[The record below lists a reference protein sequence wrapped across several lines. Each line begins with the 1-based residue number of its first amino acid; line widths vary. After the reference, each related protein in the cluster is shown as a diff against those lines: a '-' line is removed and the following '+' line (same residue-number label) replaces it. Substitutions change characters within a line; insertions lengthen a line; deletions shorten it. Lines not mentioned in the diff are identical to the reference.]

1 MGTHPIF
8 ESDFDC
14 LTEYLKMNSNLARTL
29 SRSISNFS
37 VIGSGLMGAGIAQV
51 GAQTGHNVVLFDIS
65 EGALGKAQASIE
77 KSVGRVA
84 KKMEPEKAEAFMA
97 ETLGR
102 IKMTSDMGETGAN
115 AELIVEAVVENL
127 SLKQKLFADLESVSS
142 ANCILATNTSS
153 LPVSAIGLDLK
164 DKSKFGG
171 LHFFNPVPMM
181 KLLEVIKGDDTSDAT
196 FDAMIT
202 WGQAMG
208 KTTVKCIDTPG
219 FIVNRLLVP
228 YLAEA
233 IRLVER
239 GHASKED
246 VDIAMRLGAGYPM
259 GPFQLADYVGLD
271 TNKFIMDGWHERMP
285 NDPLFNPVQSLDEMV
300 AEGKLGRKTGEG
312 FYDYK
317 KK

>member
-1 MGTHPIF
+1 
-8 ESDFDC
+8 
-14 LTEYLKMNSNLARTL
+14 MNSNLARQI
-29 SRSISNFS
+29 SRNISNFS

-51 GAQTGHNVVLFDIS
+51 GAQTGHQVVLYDIS
-65 EGALGKAQASIE
+65 DAALDKAKVSIE
-77 KSVGRVA
+77 KSVARVA
-84 KKMEPEKAEAFMA
+84 KKMEAEKAEQFIA

-102 IKMTSDMGETGAN
+102 IKMTSDMGECGAQ

-127 SLKQKLFADLESVSS
+127 ELKQKLFADLEAASP
-142 ANCILATNTSS
+142 ATCILATNTSS
-153 LPVSAIGLDLK
+153 LPVSAIGANLK
-164 DKSKFGG
+164 DKSLFGG

-181 KLLEVIKGDDTSDAT
+181 KLLEVVKGDDTSDAT
-196 FDAMIT
+196 FDAMMA

-228 YLAEA
+228 YLMEA

-271 TNKFIMDGWHERMP
+271 TNKFVGIPSRHLK
-285 NDPLFNPVQSLDEMV
+285 LFFSRDSSSVYLLMYIFFTS
-300 AEGKLGRKTGEG
+300 
-312 FYDYK
+312 
-317 KK
+317 

>member
-1 MGTHPIF
+1 
-8 ESDFDC
+8 
-14 LTEYLKMNSNLARTL
+14 MNSNLARQI
-29 SRSISNFS
+29 SRNISNFS

-51 GAQTGHNVVLFDIS
+51 GAQTGHQVVLYDIS
-65 EGALGKAQASIE
+65 DAALDKAKVSIE
-77 KSVGRVA
+77 KSVARVA
-84 KKMEPEKAEAFMA
+84 KKMEAEKAEQFIA

-102 IKMTSDMGETGAN
+102 IKMTSDMGECGAQ

-127 SLKQKLFADLESVSS
+127 ELKQKLFADLEAASP
-142 ANCILATNTSS
+142 ATCILATNTSS
-153 LPVSAIGLDLK
+153 LPVSAIGANLK
-164 DKSKFGG
+164 DKSLFGG

-181 KLLEVIKGDDTSDAT
+181 KLLEVVKGDDTSDAT
-196 FDAMIT
+196 FDAMMA

-228 YLAEA
+228 YLMEA

-285 NDPLFNPVQSLDEMV
+285 DDPLFNPSESLNELV
-300 AEGKLGRKTGEG
+300 KEGKLGRKTGEG
-312 FYDYK
+312 FYNYK
-317 KK
+317 K

>member
-1 MGTHPIF
+1 
-8 ESDFDC
+8 
-14 LTEYLKMNSNLARTL
+14 MNSNLARQI
-29 SRSISNFS
+29 SRNISNFS

-51 GAQTGHNVVLFDIS
+51 GAQTGHQVVLYDIS
-65 EGALGKAQASIE
+65 DAALDKAKVSIE
-77 KSVGRVA
+77 KSVARVA
-84 KKMEPEKAEAFMA
+84 KKMEAEKAEQFIA

-102 IKMTSDMGETGAN
+102 IKMTSDMGECGAQ

-127 SLKQKLFADLESVSS
+127 ELKQKLFADLEAASP
-142 ANCILATNTSS
+142 ATCILATNTSS
-153 LPVSAIGLDLK
+153 LPVSAIGANLK
-164 DKSKFGG
+164 DKSLFGG

-181 KLLEVIKGDDTSDAT
+181 KLLEVVKGDDTSDAT
-196 FDAMIT
+196 FDAMMA

-228 YLAEA
+228 YLMEA

-285 NDPLFNPVQSLDEMV
+285 EDPLFNPSESLNELV
-300 AEGKLGRKTGEG
+300 KEGKLGRKTGEG
-312 FYDYK
+312 FYNYK
-317 KK
+317 K

>member
-1 MGTHPIF
+1 
-8 ESDFDC
+8 
-14 LTEYLKMNSNLARTL
+14 MNSNLARTIT
-29 SRSISNFS
+29 RNISNFS

-51 GAQTGHNVVLFDIS
+51 GAQTGHNVVLYDIS
-65 EGALGKAQASIE
+65 DAALDKAKVSIE
-77 KSVGRVA
+77 KSVARVA
-84 KKMEPEKAEAFMA
+84 KKQENSDQFMA
-97 ETLGR
+97 DTLSR
-102 IKMTSDMGETGAN
+102 IKMTSDMGECGAN

-127 SLKQKLFADLESVSS
+127 ELKQKLFADLEAASPD
-142 ANCILATNTSS
+142 NCILATNTSS
-153 LPVSAIGLDLK
+153 LPVSAIGADLK
-164 DKSKFGG
+164 NKELFGG

-181 KLLEVIKGDDTSDAT
+181 KLLEVVKGDDTSDAT
-196 FDAMIT
+196 FDAMMA

-228 YLAEA
+228 YIMEA

-285 NDPLFNPVQSLDEMV
+285 EDPLFNPSESLNKLVE
-300 AEGKLGRKTGEG
+300 ENKLGRKNGEG
-312 FYDYK
+312 FYNYK
-317 KK
+317 K

>member
-1 MGTHPIF
+1 
-8 ESDFDC
+8 
-14 LTEYLKMNSNLARTL
+14 MNSNLARQI
-29 SRSISNFS
+29 SRNISNFS

-51 GAQTGHNVVLFDIS
+51 GAQTGHQVVLYDIS
-65 EGALGKAQASIE
+65 DAALDKAKVSIE
-77 KSVGRVA
+77 KSVARVA
-84 KKMEPEKAEAFMA
+84 KKMEAEKAEQFIA

-102 IKMTSDMGETGAN
+102 IKMTSDMGECGAQ

-127 SLKQKLFADLESVSS
+127 ELKQKLFADLEAASP
-142 ANCILATNTSS
+142 ATCILATNTSS
-153 LPVSAIGLDLK
+153 LPVSAIGANLK
-164 DKSKFGG
+164 DKSLFGG

-181 KLLEVIKGDDTSDAT
+181 KLLEVVKGDDTSDAT
-196 FDAMIT
+196 FDAMMA

-228 YLAEA
+228 YLMEA

-271 TNKFIMDGWHERMP
+271 TNKFVMDGWHERMP
-285 NDPLFNPVQSLDEMV
+285 EDPLFNPSESLNELV
-300 AEGKLGRKTGEG
+300 KEGKLGRKTGEG
-312 FYDYK
+312 FYNYK
-317 KK
+317 K

>member
-14 LTEYLKMNSNLARTL
+14 LTEKMNSNITRLATRNIA
-29 SRSISNFS
+29 SFS

-51 GAQTGHNVVLFDIS
+51 GAQTGHQVVSYDIS
-65 EGALGKAQASIE
+65 DAALDKAQVSIE
-77 KSVGRVA
+77 KSVARVA
-84 KKMEPEKAEAFMA
+84 KKKENGEQFMA

-102 IKMTSDMGETGAN
+102 ITLSSDMG
-115 AELIVEAVVENL
+115 
-127 SLKQKLFADLESVSS
+127 
-142 ANCILATNTSS
+142 ILATNTSS
-153 LPVSAIGLDLK
+153 LPVSAIGANLK
-164 DKSKFGG
+164 NKALFGG

-181 KLLEVIKGDDTSDAT
+181 KLLEVVKGNDTSDAT
-196 FDAMIT
+196 FDAMMT

-208 KTTVKCIDTPG
+208 KTTVSCIDTPG

-228 YLAEA
+228 YMMEA

-246 VDIAMRLGAGYPM
+246 VDIAMKLGAGYPM
-259 GPFQLADYVGLD
+259 GPFELADYVGLD

-285 NDPLFNPVQSLDEMV
+285 EDPLFNPSELINEKV
-300 AEGKLGRKTGEG
+300 AEGKFGRKTGEG
-312 FYDYK
+312 FYNYK
-317 KK
+317 K

>member
-14 LTEYLKMNSNLARTL
+14 LTEKMNSNITRLATRNIA
-29 SRSISNFS
+29 SFS

-51 GAQTGHNVVLFDIS
+51 GAQTGHQVVLYDIS
-65 EGALGKAQASIE
+65 DAALDKAQVSIE
-77 KSVGRVA
+77 KSVARVA
-84 KKMEPEKAEAFMA
+84 KKKENGEQFMA

-102 IKMTSDMGETGAN
+102 ITLSSDMGVCGAN

-127 SLKQKLFADLESVSS
+127 ELKQKLFADLE
-142 ANCILATNTSS
+142 AATTDTCILATNTSS
-153 LPVSAIGLDLK
+153 LPVSAIGANLK
-164 DKSKFGG
+164 NKALFGG

-181 KLLEVIKGDDTSDAT
+181 KLLEVVKGNDTSDAT
-196 FDAMIT
+196 FDAMMT

-208 KTTVKCIDTPG
+208 KTTVSCIDTPG

-228 YLAEA
+228 YMMEA

-246 VDIAMRLGAGYPM
+246 VDIAMKLGAGYPM
-259 GPFQLADYVGLD
+259 GPFELADYVGMD
-271 TNKFIMDGWHERMP
+271 TTKFIMDGWHERMP
-285 NDPLFNPVQSLDEMV
+285 EDPLFNPSELINEKV
-300 AEGKLGRKTGEG
+300 AEGKFGRKTGEG
-312 FYDYK
+312 FYNYK
-317 KK
+317 K